1 MNKQKEYLQQ
11 IKNICNYISAGGV
24 RAAQQH
30 RTPEVLPG
38 AVVLV
43 PGGGGGHA
51 GSPAVQARPAAA
63 APAPLHHHHAAVG
76 RSAVSITLP
85 TLARLGY
92 GIYVGCWQRAPPST
106 ACCATVLFVSVMSGI
121 TAHNSNTFCTQQL
134 QLRPSTMAQLDKD
147 NISVFYS
154 I

>member
-1 MNKQKEYLQQ
+1 M
-11 IKNICNYISAGGV
+11 

-85 TLARLGY
+85 TLPRLGY

>member
-1 MNKQKEYLQQ
+1 M
-11 IKNICNYISAGGV
+11 

-43 PGGGGGHA
+43 PVGGGGHA